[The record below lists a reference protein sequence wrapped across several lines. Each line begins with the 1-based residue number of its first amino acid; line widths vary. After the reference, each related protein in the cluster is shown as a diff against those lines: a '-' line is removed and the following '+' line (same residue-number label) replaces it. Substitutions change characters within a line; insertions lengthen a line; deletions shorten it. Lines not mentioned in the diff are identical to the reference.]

1 MSKIIFLKKYYF
13 DVFSSKKHFEK
24 QLQPHFQTKK
34 GKKRKKKCGL
44 RKARCSTHKEK
55 KIHYVSPPGALCL
68 VHIEF
73 ATPISF

>member
-34 GKKRKKKCGL
+34 KERKGKKIW
-44 RKARCSTHKEK
+44 S
-55 KIHYVSPPGALCL
+55 
-68 VHIEF
+68 
-73 ATPISF
+73 